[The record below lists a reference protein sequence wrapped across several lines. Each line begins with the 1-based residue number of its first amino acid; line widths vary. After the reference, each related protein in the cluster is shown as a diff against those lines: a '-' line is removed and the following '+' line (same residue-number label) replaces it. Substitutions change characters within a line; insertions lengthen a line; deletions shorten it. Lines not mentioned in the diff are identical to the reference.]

1 VGGDGAEDV
10 ATGERVRLVGVRIVL
25 TVPSLAREFGGPV
38 SKINELAAG
47 LRSRGHQAEVIGCG
61 VGRAATGLPVLARY
75 HSNQVPRTLTP
86 LRAAVAQADIV
97 HVMGLREPVSVAA
110 ALTARRSRV
119 PYVIEPVGTHR
130 RRVRSH
136 RLKRAFDATTGKAI
150 LGDARAIIATSRM
163 EAGELIEDGIAPTN
177 IRIRSNGIC
186 LDNVLP
192 LPQRGELRAALHI
205 PLEVPLV
212 LFLGRIAAKKQ
223 LLHLVHAL
231 DQLSGVWALI
241 AGPDY
246 HDGTLQA
253 IESLRERLGL
263 EDRLRIVPQGL
274 WDERKAQALAD
285 ADCFCLPS
293 ESENFGTA
301 ALEAAG
307 AGLPVVLSDRCGG
320 GEHLGPQASD
330 VFDYGDVGGLALA
343 LREVLVEGSR
353 ATAAAQAAAPAL
365 RQSLDWATLAAD
377 QEHIYESVLQGS
389 TVGSSF
395 RAEPR

>member
-1 VGGDGAEDV
+1 M
-10 ATGERVRLVGVRIVL
+10 L

-38 SKINELAAG
+38 TKINELAAG
-47 LRSRGHQAEVIGCG
+47 LRTRGHHAEVIGCG

-86 LRAAVAQADIV
+86 LRAAITRADVV

-150 LGDARAIIATSRM
+150 LREARAIIATSRM
-163 EAGELIEDGIAPTN
+163 EAAELVEDGIPSSS
-177 IRIRSNGIC
+177 IRIRSNGVC
-186 LDNVLP
+186 FDAVLP
-192 LPQRGELRAALHI
+192 LPQRGELRAALRI
-205 PLEVPLV
+205 PEEAPLV

-231 DQLSGVWALI
+231 DSLPGVWGLI

-253 IESLRERLGL
+253 IESLRAHLDL
-263 EDRLRIVPQGL
+263 EDRLLLLPEGL
-274 WDERKAQALAD
+274 WEEQKAQALAD

-320 GEHLGPQASD
+320 AELLGPQASV
-330 VFDYGDVGGLALA
+330 VFDFGDITGLALA
-343 LREVLVEGSR
+343 LRKVLEDR
-353 ATAAAQAAAPAL
+353 AAGASARAVAPAL
-365 RQSLDWATLAAD
+365 RESLDWASLAGD
-377 QEHIYESVLQGS
+377 QEGIYESVLQGS
-389 TVGSSF
+389 KATF
-395 RAEPR
+395 PC

>member
-1 VGGDGAEDV
+1 MGDNGAANV
-10 ATGERVRLVGVRIVL
+10 ATGQRVRLVAVRVVL

-38 SKINELAAG
+38 TKINELAAG
-47 LRSRGHQAEVIGCG
+47 LRTRGHHAEVIGCG

-86 LRAAVAQADIV
+86 LRVAIENADVV
-97 HVMGLREPVSVAA
+97 HVMGMREPVSAAA

-163 EAGELIEDGIAPTN
+163 EATELIEDGIAPSS

-186 LDNVLP
+186 LDKVLP
-192 LPQRGELRAALHI
+192 LPQRGELRASLRI
-205 PLEVPLV
+205 PPEAPLV

-231 DQLSGVWALI
+231 DRLPGVWALI

-253 IESLRERLGL
+253 IESLRARLDL
-263 EDRLRIVPQGL
+263 EDRLLLVPEGL
-274 WDERKAQALAD
+274 WDGQKAQALAD

-320 GEHLGPQASD
+320 AELLGPQASV
-330 VFDYGDVGGLALA
+330 VFDYGDIAGLTLA
-343 LREVLVEGSR
+343 LRKVLEDRTAG
-353 ATAAAQAAAPAL
+353 AAARAAAPGL
-365 RQSLDWATLAAD
+365 RESLDWATLAAD
-377 QEHIYESVLQGS
+377 QEVIYDSVLQS
-389 TVGSSF
+389 SAVG
-395 RAEPR
+395 

>member
-1 VGGDGAEDV
+1 M
-10 ATGERVRLVGVRIVL
+10 ATGQRVRLVAVRIVL

-38 SKINELAAG
+38 TKINELSAG
-47 LRSRGHQAEVIGCG
+47 LRARGHHAEVIGCG

-86 LRAAVAQADIV
+86 LRAAITRADVV

-150 LGDARAIIATSRM
+150 LRDARAIIATSRM
-163 EAGELIEDGIAPTN
+163 EAAELVEDGIPPSS
-177 IRIRSNGIC
+177 IRIRSNGVC
-186 LDNVLP
+186 FDAVLP
-192 LPQRGELRAALHI
+192 LPRPGDLRAALGI
-205 PLEVPLV
+205 PSEAPLV
-212 LFLGRIAAKKQ
+212 LFLGRIAAKKK

-231 DQLSGVWALI
+231 DRLPGVWALI

-253 IESLRERLGL
+253 IESLRRRLDL
-263 EDRLRIVPQGL
+263 EDRLLVLPKGL
-274 WDERKAQALAD
+274 WDEQKSQALAD

-307 AGLPVVLSDRCGG
+307 AGLPVVLSDCCGG
-320 GEHLGPQASD
+320 AELLGPQASV
-330 VFDYGDVGGLALA
+330 VFDYGNIGGLAEA
-343 LREVLVEGSR
+343 LRTVIEDASAG
-353 ATAAAQAAAPAL
+353 AAARAAAPGL
-365 RQSLDWATLAAD
+365 RESLDWATLAAD
-377 QEHIYESVLQGS
+377 QEGIYESVLRESKGA
-389 TVGSSF
+389 GMKF
-395 RAEPR
+395 

>member
-1 VGGDGAEDV
+1 MGDNGAANV
-10 ATGERVRLVGVRIVL
+10 ASGQRVRLVAVRVVL

-38 SKINELAAG
+38 TKINELAAG
-47 LRSRGHQAEVIGCG
+47 LRARGHHAEVIGCG

-86 LRAAVAQADIV
+86 LRTAIARADVV

-136 RLKRAFDATTGKAI
+136 RLKRAFDATVGKVI
-150 LGDARAIIATSRM
+150 LRDARAIIATSRM
-163 EAGELIEDGIAPTN
+163 EEAELIEDGIASSS

-186 LDNVLP
+186 LDGVLP
-192 LPQRGELRAALHI
+192 LPRRGELRAALS
-205 PLEVPLV
+205 VPQKAPMI

-231 DQLSGVWALI
+231 DRMPGVWALI

-253 IESLRERLGL
+253 IESLRARLDL
-263 EDRLRIVPQGL
+263 EDRLLLVPKGL
-274 WDERKAQALAD
+274 WDEQKAQALAD

-307 AGLPVVLSDRCGG
+307 VGLPVVLSDRCGG
-320 GEHLGPQASD
+320 AELLGPQASV
-330 VFDYGDVGGLALA
+330 VFDYGDIAGLTLA
-343 LREVLVEGSR
+343 LRKVLEDRTAG
-353 ATAAAQAAAPAL
+353 AAARAAAPAL
-365 RQSLDWATLAAD
+365 RESLDWATLAAD
-377 QEHIYESVLQGS
+377 QEGIYDSVLQS
-389 TVGSSF
+389 SAVG
-395 RAEPR
+395 

>member
-1 VGGDGAEDV
+1 M
-10 ATGERVRLVGVRIVL
+10 RVVL

-38 SKINELAAG
+38 TKINELAAG
-47 LRSRGHQAEVIGCG
+47 LRARGHHAEVIGCG

-86 LRAAVAQADIV
+86 LRAAIQRADVV
-97 HVMGLREPVSVAA
+97 HVMGMREPVSAAA

-119 PYVIEPVGTHR
+119 PYLIEPVGTHR

-136 RLKRAFDATTGKAI
+136 RLKRVFDATTGKAI
-150 LGDARAIIATSRM
+150 LRDARAIIATSRM
-163 EAGELIEDGIAPTN
+163 EEAELIEDGMAPSS

-186 LDNVLP
+186 LDGVLP
-192 LPQRGELRAALHI
+192 LPRRGELRAALS
-205 PLEVPLV
+205 VPQKAPMV

-231 DQLSGVWALI
+231 DRMPGVWALI

-246 HDGTLQA
+246 HDGTRQA
-253 IESLRERLGL
+253 IESLRHRLDL
-263 EDRLRIVPQGL
+263 EDRLLILPEGL
-274 WDERKAQALAD
+274 WDEQKAQALAD

-307 AGLPVVLSDRCGG
+307 VGLPVVLSDRCGG
-320 GEHLGPQASD
+320 AELLGPKASV
-330 VFDYGDVGGLALA
+330 VFDYGDIAGLAQA
-343 LREVLVEGSR
+343 LGRVLEGGT
-353 ATAAAQAAAPAL
+353 AGAAARAAAPAL
-365 RQSLDWATLAAD
+365 RESLDWATLASD
-377 QEHIYESVLQGS
+377 QEGIYASVLQGS
-389 TVGSSF
+389 AVG
-395 RAEPR
+395 

>member
-1 VGGDGAEDV
+1 V
-10 ATGERVRLVGVRIVL
+10 RVVL

-38 SKINELAAG
+38 TKINELAIG
-47 LRSRGHQAEVIGCG
+47 LRTRGHHAEVIGCG

-75 HSNQVPRTLTP
+75 HSNQVPRTLIP
-86 LRAAVAQADIV
+86 LRVAIENADVV
-97 HVMGLREPVSVAA
+97 HVMGMREPVSAAA

-163 EAGELIEDGIAPTN
+163 EATELIEDGIAPSS

-186 LDNVLP
+186 LDKVLP

-205 PLEVPLV
+205 PEEAPLV

-223 LLHLVHAL
+223 LLHLVYAL
-231 DQLSGVWALI
+231 DRLPGVWALI

-246 HDGTLQA
+246 HDGTRQA
-253 IESLRERLGL
+253 IESLRARLDLEERLL
-263 EDRLRIVPQGL
+263 LVPEGL
-274 WDERKAQALAD
+274 WDGQKAQALAD

-307 AGLPVVLSDRCGG
+307 VGLPVVLSDRCGG
-320 GEHLGPQASD
+320 AELLGPHASV
-330 VFDYGDVGGLALA
+330 VFDYGDIAGLAQA
-343 LREVLVEGSR
+343 LRNVLEDRTAG
-353 ATAAAQAAAPAL
+353 TAARAAAPGL
-365 RQSLDWATLAAD
+365 RESLDWATLAAD
-377 QEHIYESVLQGS
+377 QEVIYDSVLQ
-389 TVGSSF
+389 SSAV
-395 RAEPR
+395 R

>member
-1 VGGDGAEDV
+1 MGGDCAADV
-10 ATGERVRLVGVRIVL
+10 ATGQRVRLVAVRIVL

-38 SKINELAAG
+38 TKINELAVG
-47 LRSRGHQAEVIGCG
+47 LRARRHQAEVIGCG

-86 LRAAVAQADIV
+86 LRAAIQRADVV

-150 LGDARAIIATSRM
+150 LRDARAIIATSRM
-163 EAGELIEDGIAPTN
+163 EAAELIADGVPPSS

-186 LDNVLP
+186 LDRVLP
-192 LPQRGELRAALHI
+192 LPRRGELRAALRI
-205 PLEVPLV
+205 PQEAPLV
-212 LFLGRIAAKKQ
+212 LFLGRLAAKKQ

-231 DQLSGVWALI
+231 DRLPRVWGLI

-253 IESLRERLGL
+253 IESLRARLDL
-263 EDRLRIVPQGL
+263 EGRLLLLPQGL
-274 WDERKAQALAD
+274 WDEQKAQALAD

-307 AGLPVVLSDRCGG
+307 AGLPVVLSDCCGG
-320 GEHLGPQASD
+320 AELLGPQASV
-330 VFDYGDVGGLALA
+330 VFDYGDIEGLAQA
-343 LREVLVEGSR
+343 LRTVLEDRIAGASAR
-353 ATAAAQAAAPAL
+353 AAAPGL
-365 RQSLDWATLAAD
+365 RESLDWATLAAD
-377 QEHIYESVLQGS
+377 QEGIYESVLRESKGA
-389 TVGSSF
+389 GMKF
-395 RAEPR
+395 

>member
-1 VGGDGAEDV
+1 MAIEKADV
-10 ATGERVRLVGVRIVL
+10 
-25 TVPSLAREFGGPV
+25 
-38 SKINELAAG
+38 
-47 LRSRGHQAEVIGCG
+47 
-61 VGRAATGLPVLARY
+61 
-75 HSNQVPRTLTP
+75 
-86 LRAAVAQADIV
+86 V
-97 HVMGLREPVSVAA
+97 HVMGMREPVSAAA

-150 LGDARAIIATSRM
+150 LRDARAIIATSRM
-163 EAGELIEDGIAPTN
+163 EATELIEDGIAPSS

-186 LDNVLP
+186 LDKVLP
-192 LPQRGELRAALHI
+192 LPRRGQLRATLRI
-205 PLEVPLV
+205 PQEAPLV

-231 DQLSGVWALI
+231 DRLPGVWALI

-253 IESLRERLGL
+253 IESLRARLDL
-263 EDRLRIVPQGL
+263 EDRLLLVPEGL
-274 WDERKAQALAD
+274 WDGQKAQALAD

-307 AGLPVVLSDRCGG
+307 VGLPVVLSDRCGG
-320 GEHLGPQASD
+320 AELLGPQASV
-330 VFDYGDVGGLALA
+330 VFDYGDIAGLALA
-343 LREVLVEGSR
+343 LRRCSRTVLRGPRLELLRPPCVSR
-353 ATAAAQAAAPAL
+353 STGPPSPPTRKASTTRFSRVQERRDEAL
-365 RQSLDWATLAAD
+365 GKEASLSILMASA
-377 QEHIYESVLQGS
+377 
-389 TVGSSF
+389 
-395 RAEPR
+395 RARISWRD